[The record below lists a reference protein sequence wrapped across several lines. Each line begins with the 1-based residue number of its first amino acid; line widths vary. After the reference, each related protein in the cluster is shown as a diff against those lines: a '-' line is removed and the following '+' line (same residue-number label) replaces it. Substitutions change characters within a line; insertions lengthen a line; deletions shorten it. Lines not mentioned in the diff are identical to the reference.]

1 MHYALLITIMKHSL
15 ILIVLFLSSTVM
27 AEDWSAQL
35 QSPIPALRD
44 RAEKQLIELGPDS
57 GVALPDANQPG
68 LPADVKRRIERIRR
82 TWDERSALAFLEPS
96 SVENLP
102 VQSLRSWLEAAE
114 KKTGNPIDFKRLDDK
129 LLDAPIDRPESTQ
142 FWKAMDELVQR
153 YGLTYSW
160 FERPKAVRLAPHS
173 GNREWGIGNS
183 NSPAANLKTTPY
195 SLLPTPSI
203 SYPGPFRFELQE
215 WSATVRPSDPST
227 STIRTGL
234 ILAWEPRLRPIYI
247 DILPKMHYAD
257 GTVKTG
263 ESIQILAGEGLAK
276 PMDFIFPLS
285 SENGKRPETLS
296 GDLSVVIA
304 GEQKTFTFPI
314 PADGKPQS
322 MRQDQAVVVIKSIAE
337 MQSGLKGGN
346 GATNGSGIT
355 HSPIGEQQLATN
367 IAIEFDES
375 YNGLR
380 SYMTWLNYNKAYAV
394 DSEGKR
400 YPSSSWETVWQSDRG
415 AEVKYYFTVPSDA
428 KIRQIEY
435 FSPTAIRRIDYS
447 FKFEDFFPE
456 KF

>member
-1 MHYALLITIMKHSL
+1 MKKIL
-15 ILIVLFLSSTVM
+15 ILIVLLLSSTVM

-82 TWDERSALAFLEPS
+82 AWDERSALAFLEPS

-102 VQSLRSWLEAAE
+102 VQSLRAWLEAAE

-129 LLDAPIDRPESTQ
+129 LLDAPIERPQSTL

-153 YGLTYSW
+153 YGLNYSW
-160 FERPKAVRLAPHS
+160 FERPKAVRLTPQS

-183 NSPAANLKTTPY
+183 NSPAANLNPTPY

-203 SYPGPFRFELQE
+203 FYPGAFRFELQE
-215 WSATVRPSDPST
+215 WSVTVRPADPSS

-247 DILPKMHYAD
+247 DILPKMQYAD

-304 GEQKTFTFPI
+304 GEQKTFTFTI
-314 PADGKPQS
+314 PTDSKPQS
-322 MRQDQAVVVIKSIAE
+322 LRKDQAVVVVKAV
-337 MQSGLKGGN
+337 
-346 GATNGSGIT
+346 GSRQET
-355 HSPIGEQQLATN
+355 VEAN

-400 YPSSSWETVWQSDRG
+400 YASSSWETVWQSDRG
-415 AEVKYYFTVPSDA
+415 AEVKYYFTVPSNA

>member
-1 MHYALLITIMKHSL
+1 MHYALRTTHYALLITIMKKIL
-15 ILIVLFLSSTVM
+15 ILIVLLLSSTVM

-82 TWDERSALAFLEPS
+82 AWDERSALAFLEPS

-102 VQSLRSWLEAAE
+102 VQSLRAWLEAAE

-129 LLDAPIDRPESTQ
+129 LLDAPIERPQSTL

-153 YGLTYSW
+153 YGLNYSW
-160 FERPKAVRLAPHS
+160 FERPKAVRLTPQS

-183 NSPAANLKTTPY
+183 NSPAANLNPTPY

-203 SYPGPFRFELQE
+203 FYPGAFRFELQE
-215 WSATVRPSDPST
+215 WSVTVRPADPSS

-247 DILPKMHYAD
+247 DILPKMQYAD

-304 GEQKTFTFPI
+304 GEQKTFTFTI
-314 PADGKPQS
+314 PTDSKPQS
-322 MRQDQAVVVIKSIAE
+322 LRKDQAVVVVKAV
-337 MQSGLKGGN
+337 
-346 GATNGSGIT
+346 GSRQET
-355 HSPIGEQQLATN
+355 VEAN

-400 YPSSSWETVWQSDRG
+400 YASSSWETVWQSDRG
-415 AEVKYYFTVPSDA
+415 AEVKYYFTVPSNA

>member
-1 MHYALLITIMKHSL
+1 MHYALRTTHYALLITIMKKIL
-15 ILIVLFLSSTVM
+15 ILIVLLLSSTVM

-82 TWDERSALAFLEPS
+82 AWDERSALAFLEPS

-102 VQSLRSWLEAAE
+102 VQSLRAWLEAAE

-129 LLDAPIDRPESTQ
+129 LLDAPIERPQSTL

-153 YGLTYSW
+153 YGLNYSW
-160 FERPKAVRLAPHS
+160 FERPKAVRLTPQS

-183 NSPAANLKTTPY
+183 NSPAANLNPTPY
-195 SLLPTPSI
+195 SLLPTPSLF
-203 SYPGPFRFELQE
+203 YPGAFHIELQE
-215 WSATVRPSDPST
+215 WSVTVRPADPSS

-247 DILPKMHYAD
+247 DILPKMQYAD

-304 GEQKTFTFPI
+304 GEQKTFTFTI
-314 PADGKPQS
+314 PTDSKPQS
-322 MRQDQAVVVIKSIAE
+322 LRKDQAVVVVKAV
-337 MQSGLKGGN
+337 
-346 GATNGSGIT
+346 GSRQET
-355 HSPIGEQQLATN
+355 VEAN

-400 YPSSSWETVWQSDRG
+400 YASSSWETVWQSDRG
-415 AEVKYYFTVPSDA
+415 AEVKYYFTVPSNA

-447 FKFEDFFPE
+447 FKFEE
-456 KF
+456 KFSEKF